1 MASQKTFL
9 ILDGN
14 ALLHR
19 AWHAIPPLTTKDG
32 RTVNAVYGFA
42 MVVEKMRSELA
53 PDFMAVAWDLPG
65 GTFRHVEYAEYK
77 ATREK
82 KAQELYDQIPM
93 IQTLLSTYE
102 IPSLSAPGFEGD
114 DILGTISAMN
124 EKEGVKTLI
133 VTGDLDA
140 LQLVSPMTEVV
151 FFVKGLSQTTR
162 YTVDAVKARYD
173 LFPHELID
181 YKTLVG
187 DNSDNL
193 PGIRGIGEKSAVDL
207 LHRYKTVD
215 GIFEA
220 LHDNLLPEKFVKKF
234 QGTEETATLMKRM
247 VTVVRDVPLPHF
259 SREASVTKV
268 PDPAKVIPML
278 ESFEFYSIIK
288 KFESGTSSVPSKPT
302 VSASS
307 KPTLHSPKASSPI
320 AQAGTPA
327 IAQLARPSPRAAS
340 LPAGS
345 LDSFELDR
353 IGLVVQPK
361 GTDLFGD
368 SIASLALT
376 DGRNT
381 VAIPNPSTID
391 LQQVIA
397 VLASSTLFIAHDI
410 KLILHIFTD
419 AGADVSSL
427 LRHPCFDTQVASYLI
442 ASADREFAFTDIVKS
457 VLGASLSPE
466 SSAKDLIGPLLPL
479 MTALSRR
486 LEDEGMLKL
495 ANDVEFPLIGV
506 LFAMEQ
512 NGFAVDKE
520 KLGTLSK
527 LFDDRLQE
535 LTISIHKD
543 AKREF
548 NINSPSQLA
557 EVLFIDLAIPT
568 KKIKKTKTGFST
580 AASELEK
587 IVDLHPI
594 VAKISEYRELAKL
607 KGTYADALPKL
618 VQADGRIHARFN
630 QCVAATGRLSG
641 SDPNLQNIPVRSE
654 LGKEIR
660 KAFVASPGSVL
671 LSADYSQIELRL
683 AASIAKDAS
692 FIAAFNDG
700 ADIHRRT
707 AAEMWGIEESAVTKE
722 QRYAAKAINF
732 GILYGIGPR
741 SLGKSAGISFEEARE
756 FIDRYFVA
764 HPGIAAYLDATKIKV
779 HHDGF
784 VSSMFGR
791 RRYLPDINSIMPQ
804 LVASAE
810 RMAINMPLQATQAD
824 IIKMAMN
831 SVAEYLR
838 TSKIDAKMIAQV
850 HDELVFE
857 VKKESATELGENV
870 RRIMSSIAIFD
881 VPLLVDVATANSWG
895 DME

>member
-1 MASQKTFL
+1 M
-9 ILDGN
+9 
-14 ALLHR
+14 
-19 AWHAIPPLTTKDG
+19 
-32 RTVNAVYGFA
+32 VNAVYGFA

-77 ATREK
+77 AQREK

-102 IPSLSAPGFEGD
+102 IPSLSVPGFEGD

-124 EKEGVKTLI
+124 EKEGIKTLI

-162 YTVDAVKARYD
+162 YTIDAVKARYD

-193 PGIRGIGEKSAVDL
+193 PGIKGIGEKSAVDL

-234 QGTEETATLMKRM
+234 QGQEEVATLMKRM
-247 VTVVRDVPLPHF
+247 VTIVRDVPLPHF
-259 SREASVTKV
+259 SRESSATKV
-268 PDPAKVIPML
+268 PDLTKVIPML

-288 KFESGTSSVPSKPT
+288 KLESPSSPSAASKPT
-302 VSASS
+302 VSAPS
-307 KPTLHSPKASSPI
+307 KPALHSPKASSPI
-320 AQAGTPA
+320 AQGGNPP
-327 IAQLARPSPRAAS
+327 IAQLARPAPRAAS

-345 LDSFELDR
+345 LSSFELDR
-353 IGLVVQPK
+353 IGLVIQPK
-361 GTDLFGD
+361 ETDLFGD

-397 VLASSTLFIAHDI
+397 VLSSSKLFVAHDI
-410 KLILHIFTD
+410 KLMLHTLTD

-427 LRHPCFDTQVASYLI
+427 LHHSCFDTQVASYLI

-457 VLGASLSPE
+457 MLGASLSPD
-466 SSAKDLIGPLLPL
+466 SSATDLIGPLLPL

-495 ANDVEFPLIGV
+495 ANDIEFPLIGV
-506 LFAMEQ
+506 LFTMEQ

-557 EVLFIDLAIPT
+557 EVLFVDLAIPT

-607 KGTYADALPKL
+607 KNTYADTLPKL

-660 KAFVASPGSVL
+660 KAFIAPKGSVL

-683 AASIAKDAS
+683 AASIAKDTS

-764 HPGIAAYLDATKIKV
+764 HPGIASYLEATKLQV

-791 RRYLPDINSIMPQ
+791 RRYLPDIHSVMPQ

-831 SVAEYLR
+831 AVADYLR

-857 VKKESATELGENV
+857 VKKEFATELSDNV
-870 RRIMSSIAIFD
+870 RRIMSSIATFD
-881 VPLLVDVATANSWG
+881 VPLLVDVAIADSWG